1 MSRSERLLALL
12 QLLRCYRYP
21 VSGADL
27 AAQLGVSLRTLYRDI
42 RSLQAQGALIE
53 GEAGLGYVLRA
64 GFVLPP
70 LMFTPDEIE
79 ALVLGARW
87 VSQRADGELSDAA
100 RHALAKISEIVTPE
114 LRYRLEESPLLI
126 GPARQNQLYL
136 TLVLQIRR
144 AIESECKLIINYD
157 DQKQQNTERTIWPFA
172 IGFFDDVR
180 VILAWCELRN
190 DIRHFR
196 IDRVNQLQVTEETYP
211 RRRQQLLNDWYRQ
224 NNISR
229 Q

>member
-1 MSRSERLLALL
+1 MSRSERLLELL
-12 QLLRCYRYP
+12 QLLRGHRYP
-21 VSGADL
+21 VSGVDL
-27 AAQLGVSLRTLYRDI
+27 AAKLGISLRTLYRDI
-42 RSLQAQGALIE
+42 RSLQTQGAPIE

-87 VSQRADGELSDAA
+87 VSERTDAELAEGARRALS
-100 RHALAKISEIVTPE
+100 KISAIVTPE
-114 LRYRLEESPLLI
+114 LRYRLEESALLI
-126 GPARQNQLYL
+126 GPKGEDQLYL
-136 TLVLQIRR
+136 PQILKIRK
-144 AIESECKLIINYD
+144 AIESEFKLLISYGD
-157 DQKQQNTERTIWPFA
+157 KDRQRTQRIIWPFA

-180 VILAWCELRN
+180 VVMAWCELRS

-196 IDRVNQLQVTEETYP
+196 IDRIKELVVTEDVYP
-211 RRRQQLLNDWYRQ
+211 QRRQQLLNAWYKL

-229 Q
+229 K

>member
-1 MSRSERLLALL
+1 MSRSERLLELL
-12 QLLRCYRYP
+12 QLLRCHRYP
-21 VSGADL
+21 VSGVDL
-27 AAQLGVSLRTLYRDI
+27 AAKLGISLRTLYRDI
-42 RSLQAQGALIE
+42 RSLQAQGAPIE

-87 VSQRADGELSDAA
+87 VSERADVELAEGA
-100 RHALAKISEIVTPE
+100 RQALAKISAVVTPE

-126 GPARQNQLYL
+126 GPTESDRLYL
-136 TLVLQIRR
+136 EQILEIRQ
-144 AIESECKLIINYD
+144 AIESEYKLIIRYAD
-157 DQKQQNTERTIWPFA
+157 RDLRQTERTIWPFA
-172 IGFFDDVR
+172 IGFFDSVR
-180 VILAWCELRN
+180 VVVGWCELRN

-196 IDRVNQLQVTEETYP
+196 IDRIESMIVTAEPYP
-211 RRRQQLLNDWYRQ
+211 RRRQQLLNQWYQQ
-224 NNISR
+224 NKISR